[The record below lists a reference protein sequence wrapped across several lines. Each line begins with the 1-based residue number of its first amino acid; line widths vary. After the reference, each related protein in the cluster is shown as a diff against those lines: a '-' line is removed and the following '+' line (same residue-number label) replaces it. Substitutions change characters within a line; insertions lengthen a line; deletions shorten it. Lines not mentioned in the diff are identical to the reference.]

1 MNKIETAGVLKILSS
16 VFTTV
21 RVTAETVEAWAQCFS
36 DESYDEVL
44 RGVRFLIKS
53 APRDFV
59 NPSHVFDAMR
69 RAAGAT
75 VPNAT
80 IAWQQQG
87 RVQGDDIAAQAW
99 RIWGGDKRHGMS
111 VDINSGYA
119 TADDR
124 YRYNSDKKEFSEI
137 YNGLVERNKHNHAM
151 GVGGRGATLTIE
163 SKQTPERVRKLE
175 VLK

>member
-1 MNKIETAGVLKILSS
+1 MNKIETAGILKILSS
-16 VFTTV
+16 VFSSL
-21 RVTAETVEAWAQCFS
+21 RVTPETVEAWHQCFS
-36 DESYDEVL
+36 DEQHDEVL
-44 RGVRFLIKS
+44 RGVKFLIKS
-53 APRDFV
+53 APREFV

-87 RVQGDDIAAQAW
+87 RVAGDDIAAQAW
-99 RIWGGDKRHGMS
+99 RIWGGDRRHNMG
-111 VDINSGYA
+111 VDISSGYT

-124 YRYNSDKKEFSEI
+124 YRYNADKKEFVEI
-137 YNGLVERNKHNHAM
+137 YNGLVERAKHERAIGINRTESTEHIDN
-151 GVGGRGATLTIE
+151 AT
-163 SKQTPERVRKLE
+163 QQRVRKLE